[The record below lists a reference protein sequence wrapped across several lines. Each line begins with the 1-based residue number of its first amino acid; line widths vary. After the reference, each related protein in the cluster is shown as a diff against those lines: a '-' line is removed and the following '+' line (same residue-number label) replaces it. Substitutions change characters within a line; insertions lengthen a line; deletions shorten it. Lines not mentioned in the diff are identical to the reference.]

1 MKITPLSLQP
11 TTARTA
17 VEGGSKAKEG
27 GVNFA
32 KGLNQ
37 ALDNLN
43 KVQNEA
49 DDMVTRMIA
58 GQVDDIHQVVL
69 AVEKANLSLQLAVQV
84 RNKVVEAYQEIMHMQ
99 V

>member
-1 MKITPLSLQP
+1 MKIAPLSVQP
-11 TTARTA
+11 TTTRTA
-17 VEGGSKAKEG
+17 VEGGRKAREG
-27 GVNFA
+27 GADFA
-32 KGLNQ
+32 QGLNR
-37 ALDNLN
+37 AIDSLN
-43 KVQNEA
+43 RAQNEA
-49 DDMVTRMIA
+49 DDMVARMVT